1 MSLRW
6 IFLVGA
12 LTAPI
17 LFGPPGI
24 ASEEDL
30 FDELLAGRELASEQA
45 AALEQHLTANPQ
57 DLNAR
62 ARLLGYYFGEHRS
75 DRTRQTQ
82 HVLWFIRNAPESEV
96 LEWPETE
103 IMPMFDP
110 EGYAEAK
117 EAWLRQLENE
127 PRNAVFLKHAANFF
141 ALTDTALSSQLLARG
156 GELDPSN
163 PHWAQE
169 RGHLRWLEAHNPFE
183 GSDRDGAALAL
194 ADFERAYELAS
205 ALERGS
211 LLDDLGKTAFVAGE
225 MEKARGY
232 AEAMLKAIPDDWNGG
247 NRIHYGNLI
256 LGRLALADGDLE
268 EARARLIAAG
278 QTPGS
283 SQLNSFGPDMALAK
297 KLLEHGETRA
307 VVRYLELCGNF
318 WEMDRGRLKEWIVLI
333 EAGRTPDFSFNLR
346 F

>member
-1 MSLRW
+1 MSLRS

-17 LFGPPGI
+17 LFGRPSI
-24 ASEEDL
+24 AEDL
-30 FDELLAGRELASEQA
+30 FDELLAGRELTSEQA
-45 AALEQHLTANPQ
+45 GALERHLTADPQ

-62 ARLLGYYFGEHRS
+62 ARLLGYYFGDRRS
-75 DRTRQTQ
+75 DRTRQTK

-141 ALTDTALSSQLLARG
+141 AFTDTALSSELLARG

-163 PHWAQE
+163 PHWAKE
-169 RGHLRWLEAHNPFE
+169 RGHLRWLEAHNPSE
-183 GSDRDGAALAL
+183 GSDSDGAALAL

-205 ALERGS
+205 ASERGT
-211 LLDDLGKTAFVAGE
+211 LLDDLAKTAFVAGE

-232 AEAMLKAIPDDWNGG
+232 AQAMLKAIPDDWNGG

-256 LGRLALADGDLE
+256 LGRIALADGDLE

-283 SQLNSFGPDMALAK
+283 PQLNSFGPDMALAK
-297 KLLEHGETRA
+297 ALFERGEKQT
-307 VVRYLELCGNF
+307 VLRYLEMCLEF
-318 WEMDRGRLKEWIVLI
+318 WEMGQDELKNWIALI
-333 EAGRTPDFSFNLR
+333 EGGRTPDFTGQLR

>member
-1 MSLRW
+1 MSLRS

-17 LFGPPGI
+17 LFGRPSI
-24 ASEEDL
+24 AEDL
-30 FDELLAGRELASEQA
+30 FDELLAGRELTSEQA
-45 AALEQHLTANPQ
+45 GALERHLTADPQ

-62 ARLLGYYFGEHRS
+62 ARLLGYYFGDRRS
-75 DRTRQTQ
+75 DRTRQTK

-117 EAWLRQLENE
+117 EAWLSQLENE
-127 PRNAVFLKHAANFF
+127 PRNVVFLKHAANFF
-141 ALTDTALSSQLLARG
+141 VLTDPALSGQLLERG

-163 PHWAQE
+163 PHWARE
-169 RGHLRWLEAHNPFE
+169 RGHLRWLEDHE
-183 GSDRDGAALAL
+183 AAARAL
-194 ADFERAYELAS
+194 ADFERAYELS
-205 ALERGS
+205 GELERGS
-211 LLDDLGKTAFVAGE
+211 LLDDLAKTAFAAGDL
-225 MEKARGY
+225 EKARGY
-232 AEAMLKAIPDDWNGG
+232 AEAMLKAVPDDWNGG
-247 NRIHYGNLI
+247 NRIHYGNLV
-256 LGRLALADGDLE
+256 LGRIALVDGDLE

-283 SQLNSFGPDMALAK
+283 PQLNSFGPDMALAK
-297 KLLEHGETRA
+297 ALFERGEKQT
-307 VVRYLELCGNF
+307 VLRYLEMCLEF
-318 WEMDRGRLKEWIVLI
+318 WEMGQDELKNWIALI
-333 EAGRTPDFSFNLR
+333 EGGRTPDFTGQLR

>member
-1 MSLRW
+1 MPLRW
-6 IFLVGA
+6 ICLVGA

-24 ASEEDL
+24 AEDL
-30 FDELLAGRELASEQA
+30 FDELRAGRELTSEQA
-45 AALEQHLTANPQ
+45 TALEQHLTANPR

-62 ARLLGYYFGEHRS
+62 ARLLGFYFGDRRS

-103 IMPMFDP
+103 IMPMSDP

-117 EAWLRQLENE
+117 EAWLRQIENE

-141 ALTDTALSSQLLARG
+141 ALTDTALSSQLLERG

-163 PHWAQE
+163 SHWARE

-211 LLDDLGKTAFVAGE
+211 LLDDLGKIAFVAGDL
-225 MEKARGY
+225 EKARGY

-256 LGRLALADGDLE
+256 LGRIALADGDLE

-283 SQLNSFGPDMALAK
+283 PQLNSFGPDMALAK
-297 KLLEHGETRA
+297 ALFERGERQT
-307 VVRYLELCGNF
+307 VLRYLELCLEF
-318 WEMDRGRLKEWIVLI
+318 WEMGQDELRNWIALI
-333 EAGRTPDFSFNLR
+333 EGGRTPDFTGQIR